1 MGIFR
6 YIMRDTWRLLS
17 RHSGLSLLTIVTS
30 VAVFFLVGATILFVL
45 NTRYLVEAV
54 EGDLTIQAYVRDS
67 EEALE
72 AVARKASS
80 YDSVSSVRV
89 VTSGEALERLKARLG
104 KLAEA
109 VALLDENPL
118 PPSVEIQVKRAS
130 FATVI
135 ARELIAMPEVE
146 EVVYAGAVAERL
158 QSISYF
164 VARLSMVVLVVS
176 LASATLVLFNTIR
189 IGVYARKEEISKMLL
204 VGATR
209 NFVVFPYVLQGV
221 ILGTVGAALAVLLL
235 WFSYGMAITA
245 LERSLPFLRLLTDRI
260 IVLRVGAVL
269 VLAGVSVGWIC
280 SWLAASSFVRQASRS
295 I

>member
-6 YIMRDTWRLLS
+6 YMMRDTWRLLS

-209 NFVVFPYVLQGV
+209 NFVVFPYVFQGV

>member
-6 YIMRDTWRLLS
+6 YMMRDTWRLLS

-54 EGDLTIQAYVRDS
+54 EGDLTIQAYARDS

>member
-209 NFVVFPYVLQGV
+209 NFVVFPYVFQGV

-245 LERSLPFLRLLTDRI
+245 LERSLPFLRLLTDRS

-280 SWLAASSFVRQASRS
+280 SWLAASRFVRQASRS

>member
-6 YIMRDTWRLLS
+6 YMMRDTWRLLS

-209 NFVVFPYVLQGV
+209 NFVVFPYVFQGV

-245 LERSLPFLRLLTDRI
+245 LERSLPFLRLLTDRS

-280 SWLAASSFVRQASRS
+280 SWLAASRFVRQASRS

>member
-1 MGIFR
+1 MGTFR
-6 YIMRDTWRLLS
+6 YVMRDTWRLLS
-17 RHSGLSLLTIVTS
+17 RHSGLSLLTIITS
-30 VAVFFLVGATILFVL
+30 VAVFFLVGASILFVL

-54 EGDLTIQAYVRDS
+54 EGDLTVQAYVRDS
-67 EEALE
+67 QEALE
-72 AVARKASS
+72 VVARKASS

-109 VALLDENPL
+109 VTLLDENPL
-118 PPSVEIQVKRAS
+118 PPSVEIQVKKAS

-146 EVVYAGAVAERL
+146 EVVYAGTVAERL
-158 QSISYF
+158 QKISHF
-164 VARLSMVVLVVS
+164 VAKLSIVVLVVS
-176 LASATLVLFNTIR
+176 LASAALVLFNTIR
-189 IGVYARKEEISKMLL
+189 IGVFARKEEISKMLL
-204 VGATR
+204 VGASRT
-209 NFVVFPYVLQGV
+209 FVVFPYVLQGV
-221 ILGTVGAALAVLLL
+221 ILGTAGAALSVLLL

-245 LERSLPFLRLLTDRI
+245 LERSLPFLRLMTDRI

-280 SWLAASSFVRQASRS
+280 SWLAASRFVRQASRS

>member
-6 YIMRDTWRLLS
+6 YMMRDTWRLLS

>member
-6 YIMRDTWRLLS
+6 YMMRDTWRLLS

-280 SWLAASSFVRQASRS
+280 SWLAASRFVRQASRS

>member
-6 YIMRDTWRLLS
+6 YMMRDTWRLLS

-245 LERSLPFLRLLTDRI
+245 LERSLPFLRLLTDRS

-280 SWLAASSFVRQASRS
+280 SWLAASRFVRQASRS

>member
-30 VAVFFLVGATILFVL
+30 VAVFFLVGASILFVL
-45 NTRYLVEAV
+45 NTRYIVEAV
-54 EGDLTIQAYVRDS
+54 EGDLTVQVYVRDS

>member
-6 YIMRDTWRLLS
+6 YMMRDTWRLLS

-245 LERSLPFLRLLTDRI
+245 LERSLPFLRLLTDRS

>member
-30 VAVFFLVGATILFVL
+30 VAVFFLVGASILFVL
-45 NTRYLVEAV
+45 NTRYIVEAV
-54 EGDLTIQAYVRDS
+54 EGDLTVQVYVRDS

-280 SWLAASSFVRQASRS
+280 SWLAASRFVRQASRS